1 MHDDDKEK
9 TSFTTNHGHWEFL
22 RMPFGLRNAPATFQ
36 RLMDLIL
43 RDLLYNTCLV
53 YLDDIVIYSTSLD
66 EHVEKL
72 RKVLERLRQHNL
84 KIQPDKSE
92 FLKRHVEYLGHEL
105 TPNGL
110 TPNQRKV
117 QDIINYPV

>member
-1 MHDDDKEK
+1 
-9 TSFTTNHGHWEFL
+9 
-22 RMPFGLRNAPATFQ
+22 
-36 RLMDLIL
+36 MDLIL

-53 YLDDIVIYSTSLD
+53 YLDDIVIYSTSLE
-66 EHVEKL
+66 EHLEKL
-72 RKVLERLRQHNL
+72 QKVFDRLRQHNL

-92 FLKRHVEYLGHEL
+92 FLKKHVEYLGHEL

-117 QDIINYPV
+117 QDIINYPIPRTEKEIKSFFRFNRILQEIYSQLRSDYKTTN